1 MPTIINNRS
10 TLETDPIRNFRF
22 LVTFKPLNGSDATW
36 LANAPKKVTVGFT
49 SVSGLSVTTDSI
61 PYREG
66 GYNTTVHQ
74 IPGQSSFSPLTLQR
88 GVVLGTKQHWDWMR
102 QLFATIQGGSGNAN
116 QTTNFRCDIEIAVL
130 SHPIAGSGGGNTNPA
145 TGRVGSSTSY
155 DDHVAM
161 RFQVYNAWP
170 TSVAYSDLNAGD
182 NAILVEQISLV
193 HEGFDVKWAKDLSTS
208 ADAFNA

>member
-22 LVTFKPLNGSDATW
+22 LVTFKPLAPNDAKW
-36 LANAPKKVTVGFT
+36 LTTPKNVTVGFT

-88 GVVLGTKQHWDWMR
+88 GVVMGTKQHWEWMR
-102 QLFATIQGGSGNAN
+102 QLFATIQGGSGRDN
-116 QTTNFRCDIEIAVL
+116 QLTNFRCDIEIAVL
-130 SHPIAGSGGGNTNPA
+130 SHPIAGSGGANTQL
-145 TGRVGSSTSY
+145 TGANY
-155 DDHVAM
+155 KDHVAM
-161 RFQVYNAWP
+161 RFLVYNAWA

-193 HEGFDVKWAKDLSTS
+193 HEGFDVHWAENFSST
-208 ADAFNA
+208 APTF